1 MNQPAPREIN
11 WNATADDAGL
21 VRKILD
27 RAQDLR
33 CFSKRNR
40 INVEMDI
47 TACHLN
53 GTPLRLADWL
63 AADEFNFTH
72 DLSGIALHMDRV
84 TGQLTAGF
92 LPRFAA

>member
-47 TACHLN
+47 TA
-53 GTPLRLADWL
+53 
-63 AADEFNFTH
+63 
-72 DLSGIALHMDRV
+72 
-84 TGQLTAGF
+84 
-92 LPRFAA
+92 